1 MARNTLRPGQIVN
14 RSGVYRD
21 PKSGEK
27 TTLVEGKRVPPT
39 PAPDSK
45 WREIFDSHPERD

>member
-1 MARNTLRPGQIVN
+1 MARHTLRPGQIVD

-39 PAPDSK
+39 PERNSV
-45 WREIFDSHPERD
+45 WREIYDSHPDR

>member
-1 MARNTLRPGQIVN
+1 MARHVLRPGQIVD
-14 RSGVYRD
+14 RSGVYVD

-39 PAPDSK
+39 PEPKSV
-45 WREIFDSHPERD
+45 WREIFDSHPER